1 MRGLALLFLVG
12 LAWAQGGEERALVRC
27 LEVVRTLEVQALY
40 REDGA
45 VLVLL
50 GRDRPLLLLA
60 LEGGRPMPHAGLPRG
75 RPMGRRPLP
84 FLRELTLARFVAVG
98 EGEYR
103 CFVLHRG
110 RVVGVLRLAKDF
122 TPLPLEG
129 FSP

>member
-1 MRGLALLFLVG
+1 MRGLALLLLLG
-12 LAWAQGGEERALVRC
+12 LAWAQGGEERALARC
-27 LEVVRTLEVQALY
+27 LEVVRALEVQALY
-40 REDGA
+40 REDGV

-50 GRDRPLLLLA
+50 GRERPFLLLA
-60 LEGGRPMPHAGLPRG
+60 LEGGRPMPHAGPPRG

-98 EGEYR
+98 EKEYR

-122 TPLPLEG
+122 SLLPLEG